1 MINKN
6 NWLWT
11 YCVKI
16 LIIIIIFLLTGIVE
30 SSAASEEQKK
40 SGNFKINFDTKLKFY
55 LDIKTK
61 RFLKK
66 MSIKEK
72 MLTQMIQNINDE
84 IKARGKDKSFADQ
97 IGFDLIYGKGK
108 NILNEYNSEISAIK
122 DIVTELDK
130 LELLIQ
136 KKDDLKLLK
145 DVEDVQD
152 QLMRALENHKI
163 GNKNLSNQKIAQM
176 IHEYSA
182 EINHV
187 LKIYDD
193 IVDFQERASHA
204 GDVELVKQLER
215 QKERVITILEESRV
229 AGATTDDVVNDYIKE
244 AAAVVDILKQVDQL
258 KTIAGGDSSATLD
271 IEQVQDNIVT
281 AIDTKILNLFGYT
294 QKEKFTGRTIS
305 DHYKNWKAE
314 KITEYQVRYTRY
326 QIFRDN
332 LIRKATPEERNRML
346 ENVISDALLN
356 YAEEKY
362 ELAEMQFQQIF
373 SAYSLYYPNLDGV
386 IFYQSEANYANN
398 YYDSAQKGYLNIVQN
413 YPNSKFK
420 GQSYLRLMVINYTF
434 NNDEDFF
441 KYYDKL
447 KEFDDL
453 DKEDV
458 NKANYLAAYRLTR
471 YRRFDEANKIL
482 ENFNK
487 ESKYF
492 TVAQYLL
499 GIVFTNLDKYT
510 YAKKMFENIVNKE
523 NYPWTDLNISIIK
536 NESLLK
542 LGYMS
547 YERGEYE
554 KALSCFLQT
563 SKGFKNYDN
572 SLIGQA
578 WTNLKK
584 GQYDNVINKVDL
596 LCNNYL
602 MSNYTYEGMVLSAH
616 CKQVQKKTP
625 DALTELR
632 YVANSKK
639 ILDKV
644 KEYNEE
650 RGRILKQLDEL
661 GILENKILEH
671 QNRSLYPNVVKV
683 RALIDD
689 ALTSLKYRGA
699 VSSRVLENYTNER
712 KIVVRQIDEF
722 DKIVKFAEKQ
732 GDKKMLN
739 DALKQR
745 DRLVS
750 VLRQYQLKQ
759 PVSNMSYFLDYP
771 LAAKEG
777 GIIYRR
783 GIVDKLIQ
791 NLMVEKRAIQKNLA
805 IITELAQIR
814 DKNSRI
820 DVTVDLEILEED
832 FQDMN
837 NQLSQFQVWLANNKV
852 ENIETQTTRWA
863 DFSGFGVSDIN
874 FDLFREQN
882 RKIVGWSKNVA
893 HIEDVLDKKRH
904 DLEMRITR
912 FDDVLMK
919 IQKDM
924 ESEKIRLEKLEKE
937 KYFQEIYF
945 ENKTREIE
953 DEQEDGLPDINSLML
968 QEEEKL

>member
-16 LIIIIIFLLTGIVE
+16 LLIIIIFLLTGIVE

-61 RFLKK
+61 KFLKK
-66 MSIKEK
+66 MFIKEK

-136 KKDDLKLLK
+136 KKGDLKLLK

-163 GNKNLSNQKIAQM
+163 GNKNLSNQEIAQM
-176 IHEYSA
+176 IHEYSS

-187 LKIYDD
+187 LKIYDE
-193 IVDFQERASHA
+193 IVDFQKRASHA

-229 AGATTDDVVNDYIKE
+229 AGAITDDVVNDYIKE

-258 KTIAGGDSSATLD
+258 KTIAGGDSSATWD

-314 KITEYQVRYTRY
+314 KITEYQVRYSRY

-332 LIRKATPEERNRML
+332 LIRKATPEERNSML
-346 ENVISDALLN
+346 ENVISDALLS
-356 YAEEKY
+356 YADEEY
-362 ELAEMQFQQIF
+362 ELAEMQFQHIF

-413 YPNSKFK
+413 CPNSKFK

-453 DKEDV
+453 DKDDV

-482 ENFNK
+482 ENFDN

-492 TVAQYLL
+492 TVAKYLR
-499 GIVFTNLDKYT
+499 GIVLANLDKYNS
-510 YAKKMFENIVNKE
+510 AKKIFENIVNKN

-554 KALSCFLQT
+554 KALSYFLQT

-616 CKQVQKKTP
+616 CKQVHKKTQ

-661 GILENKILEH
+661 GILENKILER
-671 QNRSLYPNVVKV
+671 QNRSLYPKVVKV

-689 ALTSLKYRGA
+689 ALTSLRYRGA

-791 NLMVEKRAIQKNLA
+791 NLMVEKRAIQKNMA

-893 HIEDVLDKKRH
+893 HIEDVISKKKH
-904 DLEMRITR
+904 DLEMRIMR
-912 FDDVLMK
+912 FDDVLMN

-924 ESEKIRLEKLEKE
+924 ELEKIRLEKLEKE
-937 KYFQEIYF
+937 KYFQEMYF
-945 ENKTREIE
+945 ENKKREIE

-968 QEEEKL
+968 QEDEKL